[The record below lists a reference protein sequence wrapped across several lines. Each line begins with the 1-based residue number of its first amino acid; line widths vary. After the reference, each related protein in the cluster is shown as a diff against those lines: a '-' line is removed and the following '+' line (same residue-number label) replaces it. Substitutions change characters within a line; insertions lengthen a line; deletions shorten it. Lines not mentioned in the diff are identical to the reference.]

1 MFKDLVC
8 QFFSSK
14 SQLMSLRVH
23 IPCDK
28 LLIEIYQCLFWSTDR
43 CRTLRY
49 LHVRLYNKRVLELFI
64 EHAPN
69 LERLSVYF
77 EKSWVRSD
85 FVDSSNDKSRKS
97 YQRCSK
103 KVGQSHYLI

>member
-14 SQLMSLRVH
+14 SQLMFLRLD
-23 IPCDK
+23 IPHDEF
-28 LLIEIYQCLFWSTDR
+28 LIEIYQCLFWSTGR

-49 LHVRLYNKRVLELFI
+49 LHVRLYNKRFLELFI
-64 EHAPN
+64 DHTPN

-77 EKSWVRSD
+77 EESWGRSD